1 MFIAY
6 GYGPVG
12 ALLVVGAGFAVLTII
27 IAYFLRPADPYDAK
41 LLTYECGIP
50 PFGEAWSSFFV
61 RYYVIALIFVIFDVE
76 TIFLFPWAVVYKR
89 LSAPGALGAY
99 PLVEMAIFL
108 GLLLMGLAYA
118 WRKGDLE
125 WA

>member
-1 MFIAY
+1 MPIVY

-12 ALLVVGAGFAVLTII
+12 ALLVVGIGFALVTIV
-27 IAYFLRPADPYDAK
+27 IAYFLRPADPYDVK
-41 LLTYECGIP
+41 LSTYECGIP
-50 PFGEAWSSFFV
+50 PFGEAWSAFFV
-61 RYYVIALIFVIFDVE
+61 RYYVIALLFVIFDVE

-89 LSAPGALGAY
+89 LSAPNALGPY
-99 PLVEMAIFL
+99 PLVEMGIFV
-108 GLLLMGLAYA
+108 GLLLVGLFYA